1 MEYTII
7 TNLLNYNNQLK
18 NDLREKSTEFLN
30 KLESFEYHK
39 DYIPITKGGT
49 FFKFI
54 ENKIPPIPK
63 IDKLDSKNFYQD
75 FVTSDNVSVSMKR
88 VALMSLLKENLN
100 PGEINRIFSS
110 VNLSLQLKLQYLP
123 KFKNNIDF
131 LDYVFYLYSDKETLT
146 KNIIEK
152 VFPKNL
158 TKEEIFSIAF
168 DKYLSNIDNEY
179 VSLDFLDKKM
189 KEYEESKNNKI
200 NMPSSLF
207 YSNIENYMNKLE
219 QTDLEV
225 FISKPISEQ
234 LKYFTYH
241 SKDENYYDYEA
252 LLNYYCD
259 YVSKYKFSAKQ
270 INKIPEPYC
279 YALKQMNLSEI
290 STLIEKEMSPFKLKN
305 VQYELKDLKVTQL
318 LFKTQDKQNEI
329 YENYYNKINFPAY
342 VGENLDEK
350 YFTKEKI
357 LKMFN
362 NANGMENQVQVL
374 SVFLKNNFDLN
385 NNDIE
390 KIFDE
395 NKEIFNLNFCYLFLY
410 NGIPIKKDSLFL
422 KILDNI
428 NYDSEFVQ
436 RIIKRQIISN
446 KVIKNIENKF
456 KNDNKMLGLLT
467 LHQNLP
473 LKNHKN
479 YIKYSDNVFPEDL
492 LILYNHNYVVD
503 RLNLNEYEEKV
514 KKYMINKDKN
524 LFAVRENKRSIFSNY
539 MICKILKENNLKVN
553 KNGEIIKDEEYK
565 LMLKEIEK
573 SNVSTVKHL
582 NKDFGLSI

>member
-88 VALMSLLKENLN
+88 VALMSLSKENLN
-100 PGEINRIFSS
+100 PDEINRIFSS
-110 VNLSLQLKLQYLP
+110 VNLSLQLKRQYLP

-131 LDYVFYLYSDKETLT
+131 LDYVSYLYSDKETLT

-189 KEYEESKNNKI
+189 KEYEESK

-290 STLIEKEMSPFKLKN
+290 STLIEKEMSTFKLKN

-318 LFKTQDKQNEI
+318 LLKTQDKQNEI

-428 NYDSEFVQ
+428 NYDSKFVQ

-473 LKNHKN
+473 LKNHNN

-524 LFAVRENKRSIFSNY
+524 FFAVRENKRSIFSNY